1 MHRAF
6 QLLISVICGVLPAA
20 SEVPIFNAS
29 SYTSMVATH
38 PHGTLELVQAPN
50 AQRLPVPHLFGN
62 ESERGEAA
70 GELMAEEIATFITK
84 VFDEYVVALVESVKL
99 GGLPA
104 WMQKALEGA
113 IGKAVAALYCSRSF
127 AT

>member
-1 MHRAF
+1 
-6 QLLISVICGVLPAA
+6 
-20 SEVPIFNAS
+20 
-29 SYTSMVATH
+29 MVATH

-62 ESERGEAA
+62 GSERGEAA